1 MNSLVEE
8 CAGCVD
14 DIAHDRMLSASVFCA
29 SPRSGRVSLS
39 FFSSRSLAALLAEAE
54 RLGKERVDVQRQA
67 EKDHVG
73 LAGRLRHL
81 ELALEE
87 HESRAQQQEE
97 QHRTQTEDL
106 QQHISALE
114 KQLKHHRQFIDVS
127 TRNTNVAFTEIHTA
141 PMCVYAERPVLNSL
155 REPLP

>member
-1 MNSLVEE
+1 
-8 CAGCVD
+8 
-14 DIAHDRMLSASVFCA
+14 MLT
-29 SPRSGRVSLS
+29 
-39 FFSSRSLAALLAEAE
+39 ALLAEAE
-54 RLGKERVDVQRQA
+54 RLGQERVDVQRQA
-67 EKDHVG
+67 EKDRVG
-73 LAGRLRHL
+73 LAGRLRFL

-127 TRNTNVAFTEIHTA
+127 ARN
-141 PMCVYAERPVLNSL
+141 
-155 REPLP
+155 